1 MSKLGT
7 RTFTL
12 LQTVTSVGLSALAWA
27 VTGVRPIWNGSQPSD
42 RQRIYFANHA
52 SHGDFILLSACLS
65 EKQRART
72 HAVAAADY
80 WGKSR
85 LRRFIAQDMLSSVL
99 IHRQWTDE
107 AQNPISI
114 MLSVLD
120 EGHSLIIFPEG
131 TRNMTDQPLLPFRS
145 GLYNLSMARPDVELI
160 PCWIE
165 NMSRVLP
172 KGQFVPVPL
181 LCRVVFGAPIAIA
194 PGEERRA
201 FLERARQTLLA
212 LNPRPPT
219 HDAEKWLPVFRKTSC
234 DQNSAKPKERRAQR
248 AGDRAGSG
256 IRHDAPRHDV
266 PRDD

>member
-1 MSKLGT
+1 MTKLRVST
-7 RTFTL
+7 YTL
-12 LQTVTSVGLSALAWA
+12 LQTATSIGLSALAWV

-65 EKQRART
+65 EKERART

-80 WGKSR
+80 WSKTR
-85 LRRFIAQDMLSSVL
+85 LRRFIAEDMLSSVL

-107 AQNPISI
+107 TQHPISI

-120 EGHSLIIFPEG
+120 QGHSLILFPEG
-131 TRNMTDQPLLPFRS
+131 TRNMTDEPLLPFRS

-181 LCRVVFGAPIAIA
+181 LCRVVFGAPIAIQ

-201 FLERARQTLLA
+201 FLDRARETLLA
-212 LNPRPPT
+212 LNPRP
-219 HDAEKWLPVFRKTSC
+219 
-234 DQNSAKPKERRAQR
+234 Q
-248 AGDRAGSG
+248 
-256 IRHDAPRHDV
+256 
-266 PRDD
+266 RDD